1 MQPEG
6 ENREI
11 VARAV
16 DSVLKGTDQ
25 QRERDVARKRG
36 GLKVDRA
43 TLDEVGRELGVT
55 RERVRQIEKSVF
67 VRLKLYAESGKLEAL
82 AAAEKV
88 ILRELTQTRI
98 MQVEKLA
105 TKMFGQKCSRKD
117 VSALVLLARVSGK
130 LTLIDN
136 NDKYFASIALAESGT
151 SREWTAHIDAVATA
165 IAKYGK
171 PLTLAELDK
180 QLDKDN
186 LGFQHPDHLEAV
198 LESSRLVAEFNGVW
212 GLAKWPEVN
221 PRNIRDKIF
230 AVLSKLNEPTHFNTI
245 AEQINS
251 DKFNK
256 KPATPQAIH
265 NELIRD
271 DRFVL
276 VGRGIYALADWGFKK
291 GTVTDVIKQA
301 LKESGGEMHRDD
313 ILEAVLRVRQVKT
326 TTVTLALQNRSD
338 FVKLGK
344 TLYGLAE
351 AGSAKK

>member
-1 MQPEG
+1 MRLEGQEG

-36 GLKVDRA
+36 GLKIDRA
-43 TLDEVGRELGVT
+43 TLDEVGKELGVT

-67 VRLKLYAESGKLEAL
+67 VRLKLYAESGKAEAL

-98 MQVEKLA
+98 MQVEALSE
-105 TKMFGQKCSRKD
+105 KMFGPKCNRKD

-136 NDKYFASIALAESGT
+136 NDKYFASIAIAEFGT
-151 SREWTAHIDAVATA
+151 AREWTARIDAAVAA
-165 IAKYGK
+165 INKDGK
-171 PLTLAELDK
+171 PLALADLDK
-180 QLDKDN
+180 KLDY
-186 LGFQHPDHLEAV
+186 QHPDHLSAV

-230 AVLSKLNEPTHFNTI
+230 AVLSKLKEPTHFSTI
-245 AEQINS
+245 AEQING
-251 DKFNK
+251 DNFGK

-271 DRFVL
+271 SRFVL
-276 VGRGIYALADWGFKK
+276 VGRGIYALADWGFSK
-291 GTVTDVIKQA
+291 GTVADVIKQVLVNA
-301 LKESGGEMHRDD
+301 GGQMHRDE

-326 TTVTLALQNRSD
+326 TTVTLALQNRDD
-338 FVKLGK
+338 FTKLDK
-344 TLYGLAE
+344 NTYGLA
-351 AGSAKK
+351 KK

>member
-1 MQPEG
+1 MQSEG
-6 ENREI
+6 ENREV

-36 GLKVDRA
+36 GLKIDRA
-43 TLDEVGRELGVT
+43 TLDEVGKELGVT

-67 VRLKLYAESGKLEAL
+67 VRLKLYAESGKAEAL

-98 MQVEKLA
+98 MSVERLA
-105 TKMFGQKCSRKD
+105 TKLFCAKCSRKD

-136 NDKYFASIALAESGT
+136 NDKYYASIAIAEFGT
-151 SREWTAHIDAVATA
+151 AREWSAKIDAAVSA
-165 IAKYGK
+165 ISKAGK

-180 QLDKDN
+180 KLDY
-186 LGFQHPDHLEAV
+186 QHPDHLSAV
-198 LESSRLVAEFNGVW
+198 LESSRQVAEFNGVW

-230 AVLSKLNEPTHFNTI
+230 AVLSKLKEPTHFSTI
-245 AEQINS
+245 ADQINS
-251 DKFNK
+251 DNFGK

-271 DRFVL
+271 SRFVL
-276 VGRGIYALADWGFKK
+276 VGRGIYALADWGFSK
-291 GTVTDVIKQA
+291 GTVADVIKQVLA
-301 LKESGGEMHRDD
+301 EHGGKMNRDD

-326 TTVTLALQNRSD
+326 TTVTLALQNRDD
-338 FVKLGK
+338 FTKLDK
-344 TLYGLAE
+344 NTYGLT
-351 AGSAKK
+351 KK

>member
-1 MQPEG
+1 MQSEG
-6 ENREI
+6 ENREV

-36 GLKVDRA
+36 GLKIDRA
-43 TLDEVGRELGVT
+43 TLDEVGKELGVT

-67 VRLKLYAESGKLEAL
+67 VRLKLYAESGKAEAL

-98 MQVEKLA
+98 MRVETLA
-105 TKMFGQKCSRKD
+105 GKMFGAKCSRKD

-136 NDKYFASIALAESGT
+136 NDKYFASIAIAEFGT
-151 SREWTAHIDAVATA
+151 AREWTARIDAAVSA
-165 IAKYGK
+165 IAKHGK
-171 PLTLAELDK
+171 PLTLVDLDK
-180 QLDKDN
+180 KLDY
-186 LGFQHPDHLEAV
+186 QHPDHLAAV
-198 LESSRLVAEFNGVW
+198 LSSSRQVAEFNGVW

-230 AVLSKLNEPTHFNTI
+230 AVLSKLKEPTHFSTI

-251 DKFNK
+251 DNFGK

-271 DRFVL
+271 SRFVL
-276 VGRGIYALADWGFKK
+276 VGRGIYALADWGFSK
-291 GTVTDVIKQA
+291 GTVADVIKQVLTRA
-301 LKESGGEMHRDD
+301 GGRMHRDE
-313 ILEAVLRVRQVKT
+313 ILEEVLRVRQVKT
-326 TTVTLALQNRSD
+326 TTVTLALQNRND
-338 FVKLGK
+338 FVKLDK
-344 TLYGLAE
+344 NTYGLA
-351 AGSAKK
+351 KK

>member
-1 MQPEG
+1 MQSEG

-36 GLKVDRA
+36 GLKIDRA

-82 AAAEKV
+82 TAAEKV
-88 ILRELTQTRI
+88 ILRELTQARI
-98 MQVEKLA
+98 MKVEKLA
-105 TKMFGQKCSRKD
+105 EVMFGEKCSRKD

-136 NDKYFASIALAESGT
+136 NDKYFASIALAEFGT
-151 SREWTAHIDAVATA
+151 GREWTARIDAAATT

-171 PLTLAELDK
+171 PLTLADLDK
-180 QLDKDN
+180 KLDY
-186 LGFQHPDHLEAV
+186 QHPDHLAAV
-198 LESSRLVAEFNGVW
+198 LESSRLVAEFNGMW

-221 PRNIRDKIF
+221 PKNIRDKIF
-230 AVLSKLNEPTHFNTI
+230 AVLSKLNEPTHFSTI

-251 DKFNK
+251 DRFNK

-301 LKESGGEMHRDD
+301 LKEHDGQMHRDE

-326 TTVTLALQNRSD
+326 TTVTLALQNRDD

-344 TLYGLAE
+344 TLYGLA
-351 AGSAKK
+351 KK

>member
-1 MQPEG
+1 MRLDGQEG

-36 GLKVDRA
+36 GLKIDRA
-43 TLDEVGRELGVT
+43 TLDEVGKELGVT

-67 VRLKLYAESGKLEAL
+67 VRLKLYAESGKAEAL

-88 ILRELTQTRI
+88 VLRELTQARI
-98 MQVEKLA
+98 MRVELLA
-105 TKMFGQKCSRKD
+105 EKMFGEKCSRKD

-136 NDKYFASIALAESGT
+136 NDKYFASIAIAEFGT
-151 SREWTAHIDAVATA
+151 AREWTARIDAAVSA
-165 IAKYGK
+165 ISKHGK
-171 PLTLAELDK
+171 PLALEELDK
-180 QLDKDN
+180 KLDY
-186 LGFQHPDHLEAV
+186 QHPDHLAAV
-198 LESSRLVAEFNGVW
+198 LESSRQIAEFNGVW

-230 AVLSKLNEPTHFNTI
+230 AVLSKLKEPTHFSTI
-245 AEQINS
+245 AGQINS
-251 DKFNK
+251 DNFGK

-271 DRFVL
+271 GRFVL
-276 VGRGIYALADWGFKK
+276 VGRGIYALADWGFSK
-291 GTVTDVIKQA
+291 GTVADVIKQVLA
-301 LKESGGEMHRDD
+301 DNGGQMHRDE

-326 TTVTLALQNRSD
+326 TTVTLALQNRDD
-338 FVKLGK
+338 FTKLDK
-344 TLYGLAE
+344 NTYGLAK
-351 AGSAKK
+351 AKK